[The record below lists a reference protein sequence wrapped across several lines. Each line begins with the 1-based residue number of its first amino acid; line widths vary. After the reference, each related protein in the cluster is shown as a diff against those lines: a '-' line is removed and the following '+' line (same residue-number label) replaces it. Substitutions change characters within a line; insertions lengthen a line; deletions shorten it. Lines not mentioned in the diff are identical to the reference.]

1 MIQFTILFV
10 FFIFHILFFLN
21 YFLFG
26 ITYNEFFGIQN
37 SYAFDSEIAFKTFT
51 YATISL
57 ISIAI
62 GLYSNKFLKFKAY
75 KNTLGGDIYNTTS
88 FKLFA
93 LFCTSIA
100 IFNAFSIVIDQIGYG
115 LTAALRSN
123 KTTLDAILYEIRYIT
138 LIYISYN
145 LLNYRIKDLLKS
157 KTKTYTIIISIIY
170 LISCLILKTRSIIF
184 ELGFVYIYA
193 FLLWDKNKIK
203 FKYIIYLIAASII
216 PNIMLLFRVD
226 LFQLNF
232 GEIISSIFK
241 YEYPLTLANLISAN
255 ISGDGLSV
263 ITEGYTFLSKLYIL
277 IPSFLRNIFDIQG
290 GDSLYYFLVQEIS
303 GARGGGFSFIGEL
316 YTNFAEFSYL
326 ILFLFGLLIA
336 RMIAINYKN
345 LGSSSIIAATY
356 PLIISN
362 FILVLRND
370 IFPFIK
376 ITIYLLLVAVL
387 MKFISQIKILK
398 L

>member
-1 MIQFTILFV
+1 M
-10 FFIFHILFFLN
+10 
-21 YFLFG
+21 
-26 ITYNEFFGIQN
+26 
-37 SYAFDSEIAFKTFT
+37 
-51 YATISL
+51 
-57 ISIAI
+57 
-62 GLYSNKFLKFKAY
+62 
-75 KNTLGGDIYNTTS
+75 
-88 FKLFA
+88 
-93 LFCTSIA
+93 
-100 IFNAFSIVIDQIGYG
+100 
-115 LTAALRSN
+115 
-123 KTTLDAILYEIRYIT
+123 
-138 LIYISYN
+138 
-145 LLNYRIKDLLKS
+145 
-157 KTKTYTIIISIIY
+157 
-170 LISCLILKTRSIIF
+170 ISCLILKTRSIIF

-362 FILVLRND
+362 FILSLRND

-376 ITIYLLLVAVL
+376 ITIYLILIAVL

>member
-1 MIQFTILFV
+1 M
-10 FFIFHILFFLN
+10 
-21 YFLFG
+21 
-26 ITYNEFFGIQN
+26 QN
-37 SYAFDSEIAFKTFT
+37 SYGFDSEIAFKTFA

-57 ISIAI
+57 ISIGI
-62 GLYSNKFLKFKAY
+62 GLCSNKFLKFKAY

-93 LFCTSIA
+93 IFFTSIA
-100 IFNAFSIVIDQIGYG
+100 TFYAFSIISNQFNYSVI
-115 LTAALRSN
+115 AAARLDKDTIAAIAYELR
-123 KTTLDAILYEIRYIT
+123 YFT

-145 LLNYRIKDLLKS
+145 LLNYRFKDLIKEN
-157 KTKTYTIIISIIY
+157 KKTYTITLSTIYIITCF
-170 LISCLILKTRSIIF
+170 LLGTRSIIF
-184 ELGFVYIYA
+184 ELGFVYIYS

-216 PNIMLLFRVD
+216 PNILLLFRVD
-226 LFQLNF
+226 LFLLNF
-232 GEIISSIFK
+232 GEIVSSIFN
-241 YEYPLTLANLISAN
+241 YEYPLVLANILSAN

-263 ITEGYTFLSKLYIL
+263 ITEGFTFLSKLYIL

-290 GDSLYYFLVQEIS
+290 GDSLYYFLVKEIS

-326 ILFLFGLLIA
+326 ILFLFGLLIS
-336 RMIAINYKN
+336 RMIAINYEN

-362 FILVLRND
+362 FILSLRND

-376 ITIYLLLVAVL
+376 ITIYLLLIAVL

-398 L
+398 I